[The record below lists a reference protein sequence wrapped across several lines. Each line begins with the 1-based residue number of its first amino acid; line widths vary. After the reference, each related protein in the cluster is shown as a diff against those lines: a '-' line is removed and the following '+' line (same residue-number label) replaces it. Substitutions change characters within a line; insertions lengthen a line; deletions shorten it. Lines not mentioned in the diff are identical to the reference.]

1 MHRIEATLGFC
12 ALMDELEHYT
22 GGRRRLA
29 EATGRIPWPNRGV
42 YFFFEP
48 GEKRSG
54 SGKASRVVRV
64 GTHALRAGS
73 GTSLWGR
80 LRQHRGTLTPPGG
93 NHRGSVFRK
102 LVGDALSIQTPSLK
116 IATWGEKDSASRD
129 VRNSERPLECLVSQR
144 IGEMSIVFLPVED
157 EPGSDSL
164 RGFIERNAI
173 ALLSGYVESL
183 IDPPSPNWLGH
194 HSTRERVRRSG
205 LWNNNH
211 VDESVDPVF
220 LDVFSDLVHEA
231 TSFTGR

>member
-1 MHRIEATLGFC
+1 M
-12 ALMDELEHYT
+12 
-22 GGRRRLA
+22 
-29 EATGRIPWPNRGV
+29 
-42 YFFFEP
+42 
-48 GEKRSG
+48 
-54 SGKASRVVRV
+54 
-64 GTHALRAGS
+64 
-73 GTSLWGR
+73 
-80 LRQHRGTLTPPGG
+80 
-93 NHRGSVFRK
+93 SV
-102 LVGDALSIQTPSLK
+102 I
-116 IATWGEKDSASRD
+116 
-129 VRNSERPLECLVSQR
+129 RNAPLECLVSQR